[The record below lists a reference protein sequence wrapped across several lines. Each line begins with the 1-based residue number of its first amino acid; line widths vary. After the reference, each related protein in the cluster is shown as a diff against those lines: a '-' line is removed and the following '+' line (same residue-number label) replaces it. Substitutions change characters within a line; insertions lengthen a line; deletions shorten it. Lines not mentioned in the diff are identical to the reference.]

1 MIHEGLP
8 DRETHGL
15 CFYCHKWYRLS
26 EGTRLVPEATG
37 PLTALRGIGG
47 AVTGDESALKFVCH
61 RCAKRRRLASRVI
74 FGTLIVAVL
83 VVLLLE
89 RLGLI

>member
-1 MIHEGLP
+1 MVHEGLP
-8 DRETHGL
+8 DRETHGF
-15 CFYCHKWYRLS
+15 CFYCHKWHKLS
-26 EGTRLVPEATG
+26 EGARVVPEATG
-37 PLTALRGIGG
+37 PLTALRGIGA

-61 RCAKRRRLASRVI
+61 RCARRRRLTSRVL
-74 FGTLIVAVL
+74 FGILIVAAL